1 MHLDDDIKG
10 LVKGVFAC
18 CGILCVIEIVVGF
31 LISFTGLYAFDVT
44 IVIGAVG
51 GTLIGMICFIW
62 MAVSLQKSLN
72 AAQNGGAEVRRGVQ
86 KGYIQRMG
94 LQGLWI
100 VASVFVPFIN
110 VISALI
116 PLLFPKL
123 AIYILQITGK
133 LNLTGKVGSE
143 PGVKGGES

>member
-10 LVKGVFAC
+10 LVKGVFTC
-18 CGILCVIEIVVGF
+18 CAVLCVIEIVAGF
-31 LISFTGLYAFDVT
+31 LISLTGLYSFDVT

-62 MAVSLQKSLN
+62 MAQSLQKSLD

-86 KGYIQRMG
+86 KGYAQRMG

-100 VASVFVPFIN
+100 VASVFAPFIN
-110 VISALI
+110 VISALV

-123 AIYILQITGK
+123 AIYVLQITGK
-133 LNLTGKVGSE
+133 LNLTQNVDSQA
-143 PGVKGGES
+143 GVKGGES